1 MFLFWVSAEHHECT
15 DVKHERFYERTRYLD
30 TYLDFRTKFKE
41 GHNWPLSFTWRI
53 LTLRGCL
60 KEGSSEDGQGQRFV
74 SSLSQVDTEEGV
86 NGFKSVS
93 PKRVLALGKKSSRK
107 KVGEPLED
115 RYGGRVSN
123 LESIVG
129 VREWWRYAWR
139 WADVSKEG

>member
-1 MFLFWVSAEHHECT
+1 MENPDF
-15 DVKHERFYERTRYLD
+15 ERLLER
-30 TYLDFRTKFKE
+30 
-41 GHNWPLSFTWRI
+41 
-53 LTLRGCL
+53 
-60 KEGSSEDGQGQRFV
+60 GSSEDGQGQRFV
-74 SSLSQVDTEEGV
+74 SSLSQVDTEESV

-115 RYGGRVSN
+115 RYEGRVGN